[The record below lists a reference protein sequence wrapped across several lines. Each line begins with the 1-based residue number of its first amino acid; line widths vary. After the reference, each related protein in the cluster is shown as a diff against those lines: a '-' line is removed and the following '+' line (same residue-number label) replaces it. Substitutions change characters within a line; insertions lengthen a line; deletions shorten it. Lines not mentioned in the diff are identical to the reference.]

1 MHSNGG
7 GRGPPRG
14 RNDYYGNESRERSRS
29 RDHESRGRF
38 DGRGGGRDAPRG
50 YQGSSG
56 ARGGSGGYQAR
67 GGSGGPRPTQ
77 IKVVTNYFKIETV
90 RKDGLEDNEWVQY
103 DVQFQN
109 AFRRKKVHE
118 DGTAILDAD
127 GHLQFDMVAR
137 ESGKYQGKLDTV
149 SGILTRRIIKKLIQE
164 EIEKDSTFVLA
175 VSTFHISIPT
185 FYHA

>member
-1 MHSNGG
+1 MYGTGG
-7 GRGPPRG
+7 GHGAPR
-14 RNDYYGNESRERSRS
+14 RRDDYYGNETRERSRS

-38 DGRGGGRDAPRG
+38 DGRGR
-50 YQGSSG
+50 
-56 ARGGSGGYQAR
+56 
-67 GGSGGPRPTQ
+67 GGPRPTQ

-137 ESGKYQGKLDTV
+137 ESG
-149 SGILTRRIIKKLIQE
+149 
-164 EIEKDSTFVLA
+164 
-175 VSTFHISIPT
+175 
-185 FYHA
+185 